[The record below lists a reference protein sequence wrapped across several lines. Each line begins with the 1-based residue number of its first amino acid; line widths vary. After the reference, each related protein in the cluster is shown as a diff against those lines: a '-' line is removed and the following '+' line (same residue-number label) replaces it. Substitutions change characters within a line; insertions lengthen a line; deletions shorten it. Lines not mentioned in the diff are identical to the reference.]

1 MAVDAPKWFKNLFED
16 RRSVK
21 SESKYSTFEQ
31 PWWAND
37 MLILVFA
44 LFSVVLIVIDMET
57 TLRKDN
63 PALWWTLALI
73 DLAMVG
79 FFVADL
85 VEDLSRCNDKRW
97 WWARNWWEFLGL
109 VPMAVMALEDVTI
122 LGGIAISVGM
132 LRWLR
137 ILRAFSAIVRLLS
150 TTRSIGNITVEKQ
163 IVHLTIIVAVVV
175 FTGGF
180 MTYVFELDANEACR
194 VDEAT
199 DRGLAYPW
207 EGPAQR
213 EISSTN
219 IPWSSGVSATLGESI
234 IYVSISHLS
243 WSDGHPGGEIMP
255 ETLVGESL
263 HINSF
268 RRDGPQNGEDQ
279 NNGQPPPQT
288 GGRQGDGG
296 QNQTGGEEGNHSAD
310 GFDAT
315 ARVYTIVSAND
326 TQIVI
331 EPELATTGNTT
342 ASPLESLTI
351 ITGGPEVE
359 AHRKEVVLI
368 CEEQVPM
375 DGLDDAMWWAVVTTT
390 TVGYGDIAPTTGGG
404 KIVATFLMLFGI
416 GLVGMLAATL
426 SHALYGQT
434 LQGGPPASQ
443 IRREHYE
450 ALEHISKIYRDGGM
464 TEEEYDDIKSR
475 ILQKLGELEVN
486 YAPAITAGMTMPMRV
501 AAQMHTGPHPNP
513 VDEFLEEIEE
523 ARARVVAEEE

>member
-1 MAVDAPKWFKNLFED
+1 MAVDAPRWFKNLFED
-16 RRSVK
+16 RRSIK

-63 PALWWTLALI
+63 PTLWWTLALI

-85 VEDLSRCNDKRW
+85 IEDLSRCNDKRW
-97 WWARNWWEFLGL
+97 WWTRNWWEFLGL

-150 TTRSIGNITVEKQ
+150 TTRSIGSITVEKQ
-163 IVHLTIIVAVVV
+163 IVHLTMIVAVVV

-194 VDEAT
+194 VDEAS
-199 DRGLAYPW
+199 DRGLVYPW
-207 EGPAQR
+207 EGPPQR
-213 EISSTN
+213 EISSAQLQ
-219 IPWSSGVSATLGESI
+219 WASGVSAEEGTSV
-234 IYVSISHLS
+234 IYVSVSQLS
-243 WSDGHPGGEIMP
+243 WNDGHAGREITP
-255 ETLVGESL
+255 EILVGETL

-268 RRDGPQNGEDQ
+268 GRSGPQ
-279 NNGQPPPQT
+279 NNGQTPPET
-288 GGRQGDGG
+288 DGRQGGG
-296 QNQTGGEEGNHSAD
+296 QNQSGGEAGNHSAD

-315 ARVYTIVSAND
+315 SRQYTIVSANE
-326 TQIVI
+326 TQIVV
-331 EPELATTGNTT
+331 EPALVTTGNTT
-342 ASPLESLTI
+342 ASPSESLTI
-351 ITGGPEVE
+351 TIGGPEVE
-359 AHRKEVVLI
+359 VQRREVILV
-368 CEEQVPM
+368 CEEEVPM
-375 DGLDDAMWWAVVTTT
+375 DGIDDAMWWALVTTT

-404 KIVATFLMLFGI
+404 KIVASFLMLFGI

-426 SHALYGQT
+426 SQALYGQT
-434 LQGGPPASQ
+434 MQGMPPASQ
-443 IRREHYE
+443 MRREHYD
-450 ALEHISKIYRDGGM
+450 ALEQISKIYREGGM

-475 ILQKLGELEVN
+475 ILQKIGDLEVEH
-486 YAPAITAGMTMPMRV
+486 APAMTAGMTMPMRV
-501 AAQMHTGPHPNP
+501 AAQMRTEPHPNP
-513 VDEFLEEIEE
+513 VDEFLEEIKE
-523 ARARVVAEEE
+523 ARARAIAEEE